1 MTEDQLKII
10 NKFEVRVRQ
19 VLLLCDKLRDENAD
33 LLSKLSAQKSIND
46 SLRSENTQIQKKYD
60 NLKMARMISVNKND
74 FKSTKDSLSKLVREV
89 DKCIALLNV

>member
-10 NKFEVRVRQ
+10 QNFEVRVRQ
-19 VLLLCDKLRDENAD
+19 VLLLCNKLRDENAD
-33 LLSKLSAQKSIND
+33 LLLKLSAQKSIND

-60 NLKMARMISVNKND
+60 NLKIARMISVSKND
-74 FKSTKDSLSKLVREV
+74 FKTTKDSLSKLVREV